1 MSQAYYML
9 VYCNDGQDSHTKFLM
24 GIRNHEGYFFQ
35 KKRGGEVTLITPKAF
50 AERQTPGKFVLPG
63 GIPNPNTRGNHLN
76 LANSEFMEETG
87 VNLLDGYGVQP
98 TSDVIVQ
105 TIEDRGQP
113 AAHIVQVKLSNSN
126 FQILVEQIKRNMDDK
141 RKKINAIID
150 RSYKSTIH
158 RCPILD
164 DELSD
169 VEVLETGT
177 PKFREA
183 LQDMDT
189 LDPGAGYKYRGW
201 FAEGI
206 VNCVNRI
213 HNLNLATTFNRV
225 SSAITQ
231 LDDKRRK
238 WESDYSSRREHDGR
252 RKRDDRRYRKH
263 DYYSRYELDDR
274 HRERDYYSRSERDN
288 HRRRER
294 SPESNNH
301 RRRERSPERDNHRRR
316 ESSRSRK

>member
-1 MSQAYYML
+1 MSQAYYIL
-9 VYCNDGQDSHTKFLM
+9 VYCNDGQDAPTKFLM

-50 AERQTPGKFVLPG
+50 AERQTPGRFVLPG
-63 GIPNPNTRGNHLN
+63 GTPNPNTRGNHLN
-76 LANSEFMEETG
+76 LANSEFTEETG

-98 TSDVIVQ
+98 NSDVIVQ

-126 FQILVEQIKRNMDDK
+126 FQILVDQIKRNMDDK
-141 RKKINAIID
+141 RKKIEAIID
-150 RSYKSTIH
+150 GSYRSTIH

-164 DELSD
+164 DELSR

-189 LDPGAGYKYRGW
+189 LDPGARYKYRGW

-238 WESDYSSRREHDGR
+238 WESEDISH
-252 RKRDDRRYRKH
+252 RKHNDRRYREH
-263 DYYSRYELDDR
+263 DYYSRHELDDR
-274 HRERDYYSRSERDN
+274 YRSERDDYHHRERDYYSRSERDN
-288 HRRRER
+288 HRHREHSTERDNHHRRER
-294 SPESNNH
+294 S
-301 RRRERSPERDNHRRR
+301 
-316 ESSRSRK
+316 RSRK